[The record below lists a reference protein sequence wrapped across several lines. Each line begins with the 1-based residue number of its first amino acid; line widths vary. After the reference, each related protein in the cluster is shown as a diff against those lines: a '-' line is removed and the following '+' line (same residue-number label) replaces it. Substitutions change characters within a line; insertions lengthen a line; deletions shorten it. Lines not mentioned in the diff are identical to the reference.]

1 MKKTIY
7 SINELE
13 RYCDDILH
21 AAGLL
26 HHDGYGFDTAM
37 YDEIAFRLELDWLVP
52 PADWEAYMGVTC
64 RLGALMYKVDELM
77 LRVQREQDGLD
88 TTLQDALGDD
98 TIDGFKEML
107 EDYQYGW

>member
-7 SINELE
+7 SINELD
-13 RYCDDILH
+13 RYGDDILH

-26 HHDGYGFDTAM
+26 HSNGYEFDQSM
-37 YDEIAFRLELDWLVP
+37 YDEIAFRLELDWLVS
-52 PADWEAYMGVTC
+52 PADWEAYMGVAC
-64 RLGALMYKVDELM
+64 RLGALMYQVEELL

-107 EDYQYGW
+107 EDFQYGW